1 MCIIEIN
8 FYKNEVQITEI
19 TVMKLICL
27 FALVIATSALRIMKQ
42 KAPKKD
48 YDFKKEKEAVI
59 AELDQRFDGYREH
72 CYPLPGDGCKCQ
84 ETMNGVKGTYKYEKD
99 LECKTG
105 DKRVRLCEDTQCKTD
120 FKKIN
125 RCRTKDKCGQDKWK
139 PYEDCMKACTKIQYS
154 SSNQPGRLK
163 KYTHQL
169 HIKTFF

>member
-1 MCIIEIN
+1 
-8 FYKNEVQITEI
+8 
-19 TVMKLICL
+19 MKLICL

-48 YDFKKEKEAVI
+48 YDFKAEKKAVI

-105 DKRVRLCEDTQCKTD
+105 DKRVRLCEDTQCKID

-154 SSNQPGRLK
+154 NFNQPGRLK